1 MNEKQ
6 IYLALI
12 QSLLNSPEDE
22 QIAILQNNLE
32 LIDDKFTLFLREWA
46 TQTLA

>member
-1 MNEKQ
+1 MDSAMNEKQ

-22 QIAILQNNLE
+22 QIAILQNYSGS
-32 LIDDKFTLFLREWA
+32 
-46 TQTLA
+46 Q